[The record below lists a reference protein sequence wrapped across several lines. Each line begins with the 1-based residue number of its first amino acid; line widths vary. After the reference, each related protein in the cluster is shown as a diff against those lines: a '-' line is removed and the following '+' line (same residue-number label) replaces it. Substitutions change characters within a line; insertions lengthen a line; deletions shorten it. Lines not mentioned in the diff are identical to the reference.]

1 MADIVNLNHVR
12 KAKQREEDKR
22 RARERRVKWGRI
34 KSDRE
39 RDRLLEAKGEKTHDG
54 NRRERPDKDEE

>member
-12 KAKQREEDKR
+12 KAKQREEDKN

-34 KSDRE
+34 KADRE
-39 RDRLLEAKGEKTHDG
+39 RDRLQEAKAEKIHDG
-54 NRRERPDKDEE
+54 NRRERLDKEE

>member
-1 MADIVNLNHVR
+1 MADIVNLNQVR
-12 KAKQREEDKR
+12 KAKQREDDKN

-39 RDRLLEAKGEKTHDG
+39 RQRLLEAKEEKAHDG
-54 NRRERPDKDEE
+54 NRRDKSKDED